1 MSSYLTIYLV
11 PKKTASKYVYQ
22 AEKVEEIE
30 ITKGIPL
37 VYDSYSRSSDVYQAF
52 WGSLN
57 PAYCGN
63 EEKYTELTPARVEEV
78 LSDKREY
85 ISKIEFRLKTLY
97 EMLKTGGY
105 SEELFSEILS
115 TSEHLKEENECLDS
129 IKSIANM
136 VNVIYE
142 GYGDFEKVLINVD

>member
-11 PKKTASKYVYQ
+11 PKKTTSKYVYQ

-52 WGSLN
+52 WESLN

-63 EEKYTELTPARVEEV
+63 EEKYTELTPAKVEEV

-85 ISKIEFRLKTLY
+85 ISKIEFRLNTLY
-97 EMLKTGGY
+97 EILKTSGY

-115 TSEHLKEENECLDS
+115 TSEHLKEENKCLDS
-129 IKSIANM
+129 IKSIANI
-136 VNVIYE
+136 VNIIYE